1 MDIRFKLKMIIN
13 CVDKINLKI
22 REYMYIDSLEMDV
35 SVVYD
40 VKKILNAEQM
50 EVNFKNV

>member
-1 MDIRFKLKMIIN
+1 MDIRFKLKMIIK

-22 REYMYIDSLEMDV
+22 REYMYINSLKKEV

-40 VKKILNAEQM
+40 VKGVLDS
-50 EVNFKNV
+50 NVVDAKL

>member
-1 MDIRFKLKMIIN
+1 MIIN

-22 REYMYIDSLEMDV
+22 REYMYINSLKKDV

-40 VKKILNAEQM
+40 VKKILNAKQA